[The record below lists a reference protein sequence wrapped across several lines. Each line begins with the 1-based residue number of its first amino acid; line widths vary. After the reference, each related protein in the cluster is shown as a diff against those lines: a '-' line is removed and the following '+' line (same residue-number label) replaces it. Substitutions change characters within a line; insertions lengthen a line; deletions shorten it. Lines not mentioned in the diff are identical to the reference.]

1 MPILGNRMRA
11 PMAVLLLGVGVAC
24 SPATP
29 TPAASS
35 GQPAA
40 PASSA
45 PAAAQAS
52 PGAAA
57 QASPGAAAQASPAA
71 ATQASPAAATQA
83 SPSAAAPAQPSPA
96 AAAAA
101 QATASPVTLAAGA
114 APAQAAASCTGQLR
128 KITLGVAVA
137 PPNVVHTSPFVAR
150 GLGIFAK
157 HCIDANIVQFE
168 GGLSQTSLTAVAQG
182 AAMGPLTEAAIG
194 SGLKGKQVWG
204 MAPRLPQ
211 AYMVGETIK
220 TAADLKG
227 KRLSAAGGGVGSFN
241 WVMGRE
247 VLKTAGLTV
256 DDVQFISQ
264 GTAGRLPG
272 LVSGQLEGV
281 ALHPEDVF
289 LARTQKPGT
298 HVLVNLAEL
307 LPLYYFNAYGVSDDF
322 LARDRV
328 LVRDTV
334 ASLIEANRA
343 IYQDKASV
351 VPIMVQATEKPQE
364 SVDYAYDTLTKACVW
379 SVNTGYVPERTA
391 WTVDNAIANGDIP
404 ADKKPPYEQIVDR
417 SLGEEALAQ
426 VGGTT
431 TINGCSE

>member
-1 MPILGNRMRA
+1 MLA
-11 PMAVLLLGVGVAC
+11 PVAAVLLGVGVAC
-24 SPATP
+24 SPAAP
-29 TPAASS
+29 TPPAGG
-35 GQPAA
+35 GQAAA
-40 PASSA
+40 PATSA
-45 PAAAQAS
+45 PAAAPAKVQPS
-52 PGAAA
+52 PAGGA
-57 QASPGAAAQASPAA
+57 QASPSV
-71 ATQASPAAATQA
+71 ATQAQA
-83 SPSAAAPAQPSPA
+83 SPSAATQAQASPA

-114 APAQAAASCTGQLR
+114 APAQAAASCSGQLR

-150 GLGIFAK
+150 ALGIFAK

-289 LARTQKPGT
+289 LAQKQKPGT

-322 LARDRV
+322 LAKDRP

-334 ASLIEANRA
+334 
-343 IYQDKASV
+343 
-351 VPIMVQATEKPQE
+351 
-364 SVDYAYDTLTKACVW
+364 
-379 SVNTGYVPERTA
+379 
-391 WTVDNAIANGDIP
+391 
-404 ADKKPPYEQIVDR
+404 
-417 SLGEEALAQ
+417 
-426 VGGTT
+426 
-431 TINGCSE
+431 

>member
-1 MPILGNRMRA
+1 MPLMGNRLFA
-11 PMAVLLLGVGVAC
+11 PKLSVAAIALAVGVAC
-24 SPATP
+24 A
-29 TPAASS
+29 
-35 GQPAA
+35 PAA
-40 PASSA
+40 PAPPTTA
-45 PAAAQAS
+45 PAAAPA
-52 PGAAA
+52 P
-57 QASPGAAAQASPAA
+57 AQASPA
-71 ATQASPAAATQA
+71 PAQA
-83 SPSAAAPAQPSPA
+83 SPSASPA
-96 AAAAA
+96 VF
-101 QATASPVTLAAGA
+101 TAGA

-128 KITLGVAVA
+128 KLTIGVAVA

-150 GLGIFAK
+150 ALGIFAK

-182 AAMGPLTEAAIG
+182 AAMGPLNESAIG

-204 MAPRLPQ
+204 MAPKPPQ
-211 AYMVGETIK
+211 AYVVGENIK

-272 LVSGQLEGV
+272 LVSGQLDGV

-289 LARTQKPGT
+289 LAQNQKPGV
-298 HVLVNLAEL
+298 HVLVTLSDL
-307 LPLYYFNAYGVSDDF
+307 VPLYYFNAYGVSDDF
-322 LARDRV
+322 LAKDRL
-328 LVRDTV
+328 LVRDAV

-343 IYQDKASV
+343 IYQDKAKV
-351 VPIMVQATEKPQE
+351 VPIMMQATEKPQDAVE
-364 SVDYAYDTLTKACVW
+364 FAYDFLTKGCIW
-379 SVNTGYVPERTA
+379 SVNTGYKPERTA
-391 WTVDNAIANGDIP
+391 WTVDLAIANGDIP
-404 ADKKPPYEQIVDR
+404 ADKKPPYEQIVDK

-426 VGGTT
+426 VGGATT
-431 TINGCSE
+431 VNGCSD